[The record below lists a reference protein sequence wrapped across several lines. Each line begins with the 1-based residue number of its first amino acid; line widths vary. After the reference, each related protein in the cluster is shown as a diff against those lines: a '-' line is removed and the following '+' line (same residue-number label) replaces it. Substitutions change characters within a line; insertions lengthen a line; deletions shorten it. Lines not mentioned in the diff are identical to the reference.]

1 MPWGTPGRSSYA
13 NTLRLADDD
22 DDDGDDDDDDDD
34 GCDVCDGIEVI
45 VVIQPFQVAS
55 STRP

>member
-1 MPWGTPGRSSYA
+1 MPYGAPGRSSYA
-13 NTLRLADDD
+13 NTLRLADD
-22 DDDGDDDDDDDD
+22 DDDDDDDD